1 MKVLVVGGGAREHAI
16 CWKISQSNKL
26 TKLYVAPGNPGMKEF
41 AECLPIKDSD
51 ITALKDFALQ
61 EKIDLTIVGP
71 ELPLSLGIVDVFENA
86 GLKIF
91 GPSQAAARIEGSKS
105 FAKEIMTAAIVPTA
119 TYQEFIELQPLKDYL
134 TANNKP
140 IVLKA
145 DGLAAGKG
153 VFVCQTQA
161 EALEAA
167 DKLFTDFQAKK
178 VVAEEFLKG
187 VEASF
192 IVAVDGR
199 RIVPMASSHDYK
211 PIFDDNLGPNTGGMG
226 TVSPTPRLS
235 RAQEDEVLV
244 QVIVPVVKELER
256 RGIYYRGF
264 LYAGLMI
271 AEDGTINILEFN
283 ARLGDPETQV
293 ILRRMDSDFL
303 HLLEILTNGDELP
316 EMKWHDHSAVCVVMA
331 SHGYPEKVRTGDSIE
346 GLDKI
351 KDHQDVAV
359 FHAGTSHQDDK
370 LVTAGGRVLS
380 ITAIGNDL
388 QTAREKAYQAL
399 GKISFQ
405 GSQYRKDIGI
415 F

>member
-1 MKVLVVGGGAREHAI
+1 MKVLVIGGGAREHAI
-16 CWKISQSNKL
+16 CWKISQSDRL
-26 TKLYVAPGNPGMKEF
+26 SKLYAAPGNPGMAEF

-51 ITALKDFALQ
+51 ISALKDFALQ

-71 ELPLSLGIVDVFENA
+71 ELPLSLGIVDSFENA

-119 TYQEFIELQPLKDYL
+119 DYQEFTELAALKDYL
-134 TANNKP
+134 NSNVRP

-153 VFVCQTQA
+153 VFVCQSQA
-161 EALEAA
+161 EALDAA
-167 DKLFTDFQAKK
+167 DKLFNEFQAKK

-226 TVSPTPRLS
+226 TVSPTPRLTQ
-235 RAQEDEVLV
+235 AQEDEVLV
-244 QVIVPVVKELER
+244 QVIVPVVKELEK

-303 HLLEILTNGDELP
+303 DLLDILTNGKELP
-316 EMKWHDHSAVCVVMA
+316 NMKWHDHSAVCVVMA
-331 SHGYPEKVRTGDSIE
+331 SHGYPEKVRTGDTIQ
-346 GLDKI
+346 GLEQVKSQ
-351 KDHQDVAV
+351 QDIAV
-359 FHAGTSHQDDK
+359 FHAGTGSQNDQ

-380 ITAIGNDL
+380 VTAIGSDL
-388 QTAREKAYQAL
+388 TLARQKAYQAL
-399 GKISFQ
+399 SGITFD
-405 GSQYRKDIGI
+405 GAQYRKDIGRY
-415 F
+415 